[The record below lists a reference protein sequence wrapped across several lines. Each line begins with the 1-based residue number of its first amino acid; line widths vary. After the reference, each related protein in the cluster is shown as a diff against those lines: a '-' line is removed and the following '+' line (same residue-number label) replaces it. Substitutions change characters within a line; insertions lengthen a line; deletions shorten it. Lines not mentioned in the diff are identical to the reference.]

1 MEKSVQ
7 SDKEAQKTFN
17 KIKTRVQNV
26 LRQLTKSY
34 EKRLN
39 EKSAQIAKKN
49 KIIKGLKADIKDL
62 EQKLA
67 FSKSKAKVIV
77 NTE

>member
-17 KIKTRVQNV
+17 KIKTTVQNV

-62 EQKLA
+62 KQKLA